1 MIKEEF
7 KRLFSKIFVRIIVII
22 VFLIICY
29 FASFMFRLD
38 PVFASQADL
47 IGSTPEELSMELY
60 PNATS
65 NTPVWGGESGYH
77 PDIEYYNK
85 TRVYRWHTSG
95 TYSNMAI
102 NITTPYKDR
111 DSLYFY
117 LFSAD
122 KIMSI
127 RGNTGQCE
135 FKEIYYQDLS
145 GTQIAWANNAPFYS
159 SGYKVNCYAFLDSD
173 TQFREFN
180 TLKITIGYSDYKN
193 ADPRIFRPFFYDSE
207 NKDSIEAIKEE
218 SEKQIQAINGVKG
231 SIDTTNDILNDD
243 KTDGAN
249 DKGDDFFN
257 EFNFE
262 FKGGLTGILTAP
274 LNTIA
279 SLTGSSCS
287 PITLTIPFVNKQMEL
302 PCMTTIY
309 SRFGNFFTAYQ
320 IITFGIIGY
329 WIIVKTFKII
339 KDMVN
344 PDDDKVEVL
353 DL

>member
-7 KRLFSKIFVRIIVII
+7 KRFFSRIFVRIIVLI

-47 IGSTPEELSMELY
+47 IGSQPEELSLELY
-60 PNATS
+60 SNFTTNTS
-65 NTPVWGGESGYH
+65 FYGAETGVNPVL
-77 PDIEYYNK
+77 EYYNK
-85 TRVYRWHTSG
+85 TRVYHW
-95 TYSNMAI
+95 SNPGGYLTAAI

-117 LFSAD
+117 INLD
-122 KIMSI
+122 HLKGI

-135 FKEIYYQDLS
+135 FKEVSFNDQTNRDLLY
-145 GTQIAWANNAPFYS
+145 AH
-159 SGYKVNCYAFLDSD
+159 GYKVNCHSFLDSD
-173 TQFREFN
+173 TQYREFN
-180 TLKITIGYSDYKN
+180 TLKLTFQFDTNMTYDM
-193 ADPRIFRPFFYDSE
+193 RIFRPFFYDSE

-218 SEKQIQAINGVKG
+218 SAKQIQAINGVKG
-231 SIDTTNDILNDD
+231 SIDATNDILNNDNV
-243 KTDGAN
+243 DGSN
-249 DKGDDFFN
+249 SKGEDFFD
-257 EFNFE
+257 EFDFE
-262 FKGGLTGILTAP
+262 FKGGITGILTAP

-287 PITLTIPFVNKQMEL
+287 PITLTIPFVNKQMQL